1 MFHGEWQGWAR
12 KLVNHTSSLFF
23 LSLWKREK
31 RFTFLLLLF
40 IYSFIHFFFFIYLWI
55 HSFIHFFFFF
65 SLAPSVFYLP
75 QTVKIEKNIQLF
87 FWLNSF
93 AYYLL
98 LDLLFICLFTYLF
111 ICLFTC
117 LFFLLKLICCVFF
130 FSLIYFFRYLSIY
143 GFIHLF
149 IISSFLLYLLW
160 IHLFLYTLIHSFI
173 YLFCIH
179 LFIYFFFFFSLT
191 PSVFYCQFFPHL
203 NNSPYSL
210 DLGTL
215 LVSWFLRLSVLF
227 LSIPKCGVVHAGLIL
242 LFWRVWSRAGCQRLA
257 SVSKVDL
264 LCMRI
269 PHLSDSGFSGRFLYV
284 FVCRLGILLSCRF
297 FVCFFFFCRVV
308 EQFLY
313 SSVCTSP
320 RLRLYGPFRCLLYLY
335 PLPVGYRNWKSSQ
348 GHFVSLSFTPSLFR
362 SSSIP
367 CKDKIYFVFFFL
379 SFLSFLPSFLLFFL
393 SFRPCL
399 KTCQKKNKKLHL
411 SFFSVLNFSAWS
423 ISNVLIF
430 FSLLLIF
437 FFNWILSF

>member
-40 IYSFIHFFFFIYLWI
+40 IYSFIHFFFIYLWI

-173 YLFCIH
+173 YLFIYLFCIH

-242 LFWRVWSRAGCQRLA
+242 LFWRVWSRAGCQWLA

-297 FVCFFFFCRVV
+297 FVCFFF
-308 EQFLY
+308 
-313 SSVCTSP
+313 
-320 RLRLYGPFRCLLYLY
+320 
-335 PLPVGYRNWKSSQ
+335 LPGCWT
-348 GHFVSLSFTPSLFR
+348 VSL
-362 SSSIP
+362 
-367 CKDKIYFVFFFL
+367 
-379 SFLSFLPSFLLFFL
+379 
-393 SFRPCL
+393 
-399 KTCQKKNKKLHL
+399 
-411 SFFSVLNFSAWS
+411 
-423 ISNVLIF
+423 F
-430 FSLLLIF
+430 FSLYLASAAPLRSVSLF
-437 FFNWILSF
+437 ALSVSASGRLPELEV